1 MKCPKCGSLN
11 DKVLETRQ
19 SKEGVV
25 IKRRRECL
33 NCGHRFTTY
42 ERIEEEHIEVIKKNN
57 TVEPFNKEKII
68 RGILLASKNRP
79 ITQEQIKQI
88 ADDIEKYLLD
98 EGKLKVSSAEIGDL
112 VKNKLKELDPVSY
125 LRFVSVFDGFEDI
138 KDFEE
143 FIKSFEKKNL
153 DTKG

>member
-33 NCGHRFTTY
+33 NCGYRFTTY
-42 ERIEEEHIEVIKKNN
+42 ERIEEEYIEVIKKNN

-112 VKNKLKELDPVSY
+112 VKNRLKELDPVSY

-143 FIKSFEKKNL
+143 FIKSFEKKI
-153 DTKG
+153 

>member
-1 MKCPKCGSLN
+1 LHPKTDQLHKS
-11 DKVLETRQ
+11 R
-19 SKEGVV
+19 S
-25 IKRRRECL
+25 
-33 NCGHRFTTY
+33 
-42 ERIEEEHIEVIKKNN
+42 
-57 TVEPFNKEKII
+57 
-68 RGILLASKNRP
+68 
-79 ITQEQIKQI
+79 
-88 ADDIEKYLLD
+88 DDIEKYLLD

-112 VKNKLKELDPVSY
+112 VKNRLKELDPVSY

>member
-33 NCGHRFTTY
+33 NCGYRFTTY
-42 ERIEEEHIEVIKKNN
+42 ERIEEEYIEVIKKNN

-79 ITQEQIKQI
+79 ITQEQVRQI

-112 VKNKLKELDPVSY
+112 VKNRLKELDPVSY

-143 FIKSFEKKNL
+143 FIKSFEKKI
-153 DTKG
+153 

>member
-33 NCGHRFTTY
+33 NCGYRFTTY
-42 ERIEEEHIEVIKKNN
+42 ERIEEEYIEVIKKNN

-79 ITQEQIKQI
+79 ITQEQVRQI

-112 VKNKLKELDPVSY
+112 VKNRLKELDPVSY

>member
-19 SKEGVV
+19 SKEGIV

-33 NCGHRFTTY
+33 NCGYRFTTY
-42 ERIEEEHIEVIKKNN
+42 ERIEEEYIEVIKKNN
-57 TVEPFNKEKII
+57 TVEAFNKEKII

-112 VKNKLKELDPVSY
+112 VKNRLKELDPVSY

-143 FIKSFEKKNL
+143 FIKNFEKKNL
-153 DTKG
+153 DAKG

>member
-33 NCGHRFTTY
+33 NCGYRFTTY
-42 ERIEEEHIEVIKKNN
+42 ERIEEEYIEVIKKNN

-112 VKNKLKELDPVSY
+112 VKNRLKELDPVSY